1 MKFRFLVNLEV
12 LNKNPASERG
22 GRPPFA
28 RYPPP
33 KLQFSHV
40 NPRTQ
45 ACQAACPDA
54 HAGTQACQ
62 AAYEA
67 CQAANEAC
75 QAAHEACQA
84 ACPGAHAGTQA
95 CQAANEACQAAY
107 EACQAALGLPGR
119 VVSLG

>member
-1 MKFRFLVNLEV
+1 MSRNFMKFRFLINFGV

-22 GRPPFA
+22 GRPPIA

-33 KLQFSHV
+33 KLQFSHA

-45 ACQAACPDA
+45 ACQAACPGA

-75 QAAHEACQA
+75 QAA
-84 ACPGAHAGTQA
+84 
-95 CQAANEACQAAY
+95 N